1 MKIAILGSGNG
12 GCAMSADWSLAGHEV
27 RLFDFKE
34 FPSQIEAIA
43 RKGGIDTEGELT
55 GFAPVLYA
63 GHDIRRAVEGAEL
76 IVAVG
81 PAYST
86 EPLARE
92 LKPHLAKGQ
101 TVVVSPGSTGGGLL
115 FKRTLGFKPED
126 PSVTV
131 AETSTLPYACRLLG
145 PGKVHIYLKLKGGL
159 YLSAL
164 PSKAAEGVRERFAS
178 IYKCIQLGENYFQT
192 MLQNANPVIHPAVTL
207 LNAGRIENTNGNFL
221 FYEEGVMPGVGRLM
235 AAVDRERIA
244 IGKALGVT
252 VLPDTVIGIKQG
264 YMTSDSY
271 ETGYSTAPGFK
282 GIKAQSKLD
291 HRYLNEDVGYG
302 LVLLHE
308 MGEALG
314 VGTPHIDAIITLAS
328 TVTGRDYRSEAKRT
342 LRILG
347 LPEGEALRTARL

>member
-12 GCAMSADWSLAGHEV
+12 GCAMSADWSLAGHAV
-27 RLFDFKE
+27 SLFDFKE
-34 FPSQIEAIA
+34 FPTQIEAIA
-43 RKGGIDTEGELT
+43 GRGGIETEGELT
-55 GFAPVLYA
+55 GFAPLSYA

-92 LKPHLAKGQ
+92 IKPHLSERQA
-101 TVVVSPGSTGGGLL
+101 VVVSPGSTGGGLL
-115 FKRTLGFKPED
+115 FKRILGYKPQD
-126 PSVTV
+126 PAVTV
-131 AETSTLPYACRLLG
+131 AETSTLPYACRLIG

-164 PSKAAEGVRERFAS
+164 PSEAAKDVHKLFDS

-235 AAVDRERIA
+235 AAVDAERIA

-252 VLPDTVIGIKQG
+252 VFPDTVIGIKQG
-264 YMTSDSY
+264 YMTSASY

-302 LVLLHE
+302 LVLLQE
-308 MGEALG
+308 MGEALE

-328 TVTGRDYRSEAKRT
+328 TVAGRDYRSEAKRT
-342 LRILG
+342 LSSLG
-347 LPEGEALRTARL
+347 LPEGKALRTARL

>member
-34 FPSQIEAIA
+34 FPTQIEAIA
-43 RKGGIDTEGELT
+43 GKGGIETAGELT
-55 GFAPVLYA
+55 GFAPLAYA
-63 GHDIRRAVEGAEL
+63 GHDIKRAVEGAEL

-86 EPLARE
+86 EPLSRE

-101 TVVVSPGSTGGGLL
+101 AVVVSPGSTGGGLL
-115 FKRTLGFKPED
+115 FKRILGYKPED
-126 PSVTV
+126 PAVTV
-131 AETSTLPYACRLLG
+131 AETSTLPYACRLMA
-145 PGKVHIYLKLKGGL
+145 PGKIHIYLKLKGGL

-164 PSKAAEGVRERFAS
+164 PSEAAEGVLKQFDS

-207 LNAGRIENTNGNFL
+207 LNAGRIENTHGEFL

-244 IGKALGVT
+244 LGKALGVT

-342 LRILG
+342 LRSLG
-347 LPEGEALRTARL
+347 LPEGKALRTARL

>member
-1 MKIAILGSGNG
+1 MKIAILGAGNG
-12 GCAMSADWSLAGHEV
+12 GCAMAADWSLAGHEA
-27 RLFDFKE
+27 RLFDFRD
-34 FPSQIEAIA
+34 FPTQIEAID
-43 RKGGIDTEGELT
+43 RKGGIQTEGELS
-55 GFAPVLYA
+55 GFAPVAYA
-63 GHDIRRAVEGAEL
+63 GHDISKATAGAEL

-92 LKPHLAKGQ
+92 LKPHLAAGQ

-115 FKRTLGFKPED
+115 FKRILGYKTGD

-131 AETSTLPYACRLLG
+131 AETSTLPYAARLIE
-145 PGKVHIYLKLKGGL
+145 PGKVHVYLKLKGGI

-164 PSKAAEGVRERFAS
+164 PSEASAGVLEQFDT

-207 LNAGRIENTNGNFL
+207 LNAGRIENTQGDFL
-221 FYEEGVMPGVGRLM
+221 FYEEGVMPGVGRLI
-235 AAVDRERIA
+235 AAVDSERIA

-252 VLPDTVIGIKQG
+252 VFPDTVIGIKQG

-271 ETGYSTAPGFK
+271 EIDYRTAPGFK
-282 GIKAQSKLD
+282 GIKAQPRLD

-302 LVLLHE
+302 LVLLQE

-314 VGTPHIDAIITLAS
+314 VDTPHIDAIITLAS
-328 TVTGRDYRSEAKRT
+328 TVTGRDYRAEARRT
-342 LRILG
+342 LAGMG
-347 LPEGEALRTARL
+347 LPAGKALRTARL

>member
-12 GCAMSADWSLAGHEV
+12 GCAMAADWSLAGHDV
-27 RLFDFKE
+27 TLFDFE
-34 FPSQIEAIA
+34 AFPTQINAIA
-43 RKGGIDTEGELT
+43 RNGGIETEGELK
-55 GFAPVLYA
+55 GFAPVVYA

-86 EPLARE
+86 EPLAKE
-92 LKPHLAKGQ
+92 LSPHLAKGQ
-101 TVVVSPGSTGGGLL
+101 VGVVSPGSTGGGLL
-115 FKRTLGFKPED
+115 FKRTLGYKPED
-126 PSVTV
+126 SACIV
-131 AETSTLPYACRLLG
+131 AETSTLPYACRLIE

-164 PSKAAEGVRERFAS
+164 PAEAAKSVHTLFDS
-178 IYKCIQLGENYFQT
+178 TYKCIQLGENYFQT

-207 LNAGRIENTNGNFL
+207 LNAGRIENTGGNFL

-235 AAVDRERIA
+235 AAVDKERIA

-252 VLPDTVIGIKQG
+252 VFPDTVIGIQQG

-302 LVLLHE
+302 LVLLRE
-308 MGEALG
+308 MAGALG
-314 VGTPHIDAIITLAS
+314 VDTPHIDAIITLAS
-328 TVTGRDYRSEAKRT
+328 TVVGRDYRSEAKRT
-342 LRILG
+342 LNALG
-347 LPEGEALRTARL
+347 LPEGEALRTVRL